1 MPLKNKEERKEYDRR
16 YREAHK
22 DGLYTVYYIKE
33 EHYAGMSCNL
43 RHRLRHHK
51 NVYNRHIEDVEVI
64 GKYENKEEALRI
76 EATLHSMGYNGRN
89 TQYKQ
94 QTLRELL

>member
-16 YREAHK
+16 YREADK

-33 EHYAGMSCNL
+33 EHYAGMTCNL

-51 NVYNRHIEDVEVI
+51 NVY
-64 GKYENKEEALRI
+64 
-76 EATLHSMGYNGRN
+76 
-89 TQYKQ
+89 
-94 QTLRELL
+94 

>member
-89 TQYKQ
+89 PQYKQ